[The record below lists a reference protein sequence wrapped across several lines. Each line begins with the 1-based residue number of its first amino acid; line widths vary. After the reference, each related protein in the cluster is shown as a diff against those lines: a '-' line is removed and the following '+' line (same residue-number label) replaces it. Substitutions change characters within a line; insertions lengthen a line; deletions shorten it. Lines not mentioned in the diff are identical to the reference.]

1 MPLLQAMIALQL
13 STTLATVSV
22 MVFLCYRWREGVLS
36 PSPRLAEINRDQPR
50 SPEIAGERGLLG
62 LVEANDGLDE
72 LSSSKFAGSA
82 RRSSNGGRRT
92 RPGHV
97 HDMAGGPSL

>member
-62 LVEANDGLDE
+62 LVEANDGLGE

-82 RRSSNGGRRT
+82 RSLVKRRATDASRT
-92 RPGHV
+92 RP
-97 HDMAGGPSL
+97 